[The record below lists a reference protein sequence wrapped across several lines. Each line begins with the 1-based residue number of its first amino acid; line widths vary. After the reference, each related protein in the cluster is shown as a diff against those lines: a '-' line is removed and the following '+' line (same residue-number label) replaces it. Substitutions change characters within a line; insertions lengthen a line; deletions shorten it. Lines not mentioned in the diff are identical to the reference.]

1 MNLSIV
7 ASLNELTDKREE
19 ISKKFSLLCEYLKPL
34 GYSGIE
40 ISLLKPEKI
49 DTKALMEIVNSFD
62 MKIPAL
68 GTGGTYIR
76 FGYSLGHK
84 KKSIRKKAIK
94 RIKEYINFAE
104 NTASKVIIGL
114 IRGRYSNK
122 SSPEKE
128 KENIFSSLT
137 NCIELAEDQNVMLAL
152 EPINRFEIDSYHTL
166 SNSLE
171 LIEKLDSDHIKL
183 LADTFHIHLE
193 ENPDTIWDYLRENAS
208 KICHVHLADCNRRIP
223 GSGHFDFKTFIN
235 ILRNAGYNGFYSLE
249 TIMKPSFEDV
259 AEESAKYLRNV
270 FNE

>member
-7 ASLNELTDKREE
+7 ANLNELTVKREE
-19 ISKKFSLLCEYLKPL
+19 IIKKFSLLCEYLKPL

-40 ISLLKPEKI
+40 LSILKPEKI
-49 DTKALMEIVNSFD
+49 DTQALMEVINSFD

-76 FGYSLGHK
+76 YGYSLGHK
-84 KKSIRKKAIK
+84 KRSIRKEAIN
-94 RIKEYINFAE
+94 RISKYINFA
-104 NTASKVIIGL
+104 AKSDSKVIIGL
-114 IRGRYSNK
+114 IRGRYRHK

-128 KENIFSSLT
+128 RENIFSSLT
-137 NCIELAEDQNVMLAL
+137 KCIELVEDQNVLLAL

-166 SNSLE
+166 SNSLG
-171 LIEKLDSDHIKL
+171 LIEKLDSDNIKL
-183 LADTFHIHLE
+183 LVDTFHIHLE
-193 ENPDTIWDYLRENAS
+193 EDPNSIWDDLRKNVSE
-208 KICHVHLADCNRRIP
+208 ICHIHLADCNRRSP

-235 ILRNAGYNGFYSLE
+235 IFKNADYKGFYSLE

-259 AEESAKYLRNV
+259 AEESAKYLRNI